1 MCRFGDAWLF
11 PYQKKPAGLCGLG
24 KMPLAYRIR
33 RGMGIVSLRIGKVRR
48 VEVNGEQMRVVFRIG
63 RATEFSVRD
72 VSSVSRSLGWIVLY
86 DREFKTLAKVDSY
99 LEDMI
104 ERCFCDYIGRL
115 LVNERQDNVK
125 IKKVLCN
132 RKGKSYDIRRSI

>member
-1 MCRFGDAWLF
+1 M
-11 PYQKKPAGLCGLG
+11 
-24 KMPLAYRIR
+24 
-33 RGMGIVSLRIGKVRR
+33 
-48 VEVNGEQMRVVFRIG
+48 
-63 RATEFSVRD
+63 
-72 VSSVSRSLGWIVLY
+72 VLY

-104 ERCFCDYIGRL
+104 DRCSCDYIGRL